1 MFFYQKNFKNSCPL
15 EASKNHYWGANI
27 IDSDDG
33 GICVKDKIVVCVR
46 PDTCGEII
54 IKEGIKGIRKGAFAD
69 CSSKLTSIKL
79 PDSIV
84 ELEGGVGTAPFET
97 FSGCNSQTIITW
109 KGITCRIG
117 EFYAEYSR
125 NEMMKNLE
133 NMDDKTYQE

>member
-1 MFFYQKNFKNSCPL
+1 MLKESQ
-15 EASKNHYWGANI
+15 NHYWGANI

-33 GICVKDKIVVCVR
+33 GICVKVKIVVCVR

-54 IKEGIKGIRKGAFAD
+54 IKEGIRGIRKGAFAD

-97 FSGCNSQTIITW
+97 FFGCNSQTSITW
-109 KGITCRIG
+109 KGITCTIG
-117 EFYAEYSR
+117 DFNAEYAR
-125 NEMMKNLE
+125 NRMLE
-133 NMDDKTYQE
+133 D